1 MKKLAIPLS
10 LASWALLWEIG
21 ARAAGNDMFPP
32 VSEVVRAA
40 VELVPKHD
48 FQAALWVTARSLFL
62 GLTISI
68 VLGVPIGAL
77 MARMPTLDRIFNVW
91 INIFISAPLTALVPA
106 LMPLLGI
113 GEPTVVATVVLF
125 SIWVVIIDTR
135 EGVMHVPL
143 SLIEMARMNG
153 ASRLQLFVHILIP
166 SALPEVMTGIR
177 LSVVRA
183 VKGVII
189 GQVIVSLIGFG
200 ALFSNYL
207 QQFEMAYFWALVMIV
222 FVLGFAMMG
231 VVSLIEKLLTP
242 APTS

>member
-10 LASWALLWEIG
+10 LAFWLILWEIG
-21 ARAAGNDMFPP
+21 GRAAGNDMFPP
-32 VSEVVRAA
+32 VSKVICAA
-40 VELVPKHD
+40 VGLVPTHD
-48 FQAALWVTARSLFL
+48 FQSALGVTARSFFL
-62 GLTISI
+62 GLAISI
-68 VLGVPIGAL
+68 LLGVPIGAL
-77 MARMPTLDRIFNVW
+77 MARVPAVDRIFNVW
-91 INIFISAPLTALVPA
+91 VNIFLSAPLTAVVPA

-143 SLIEMARMNG
+143 SLIEMARTNG
-153 ASRLQLFVHILIP
+153 ASRWQLLIHILIP
-166 SALPEVMTGIR
+166 AALPEMMTGIR

-189 GQVIVSLIGFG
+189 GQIIISLIGFG

-207 QQFEMAYFWALVMIV
+207 QQFEMAHFWGLVMIV

-231 VVSLIEKLLTP
+231 IVNLIEKWLT
-242 APTS
+242 AARTS